1 MNVELQKYDVR
12 QLVIGVGFIGLIVG
26 LVLGAGLFMV
36 IDDETG
42 DGDGEVD
49 VTLPEEVEDDSVY
62 TGTVEFTVATED
74 AETTAQELDIEVEIG
89 GEVYEGTR
97 SVQADVEMDEERQL
111 RQYTVS
117 AEGYEDASGSVIVDS
132 NEFTEEIVVLQPAE

>member
-1 MNVELQKYDVR
+1 MNVDLKEYDVR
-12 QLVIGVGFIGLIVG
+12 HLMIGIWIIGVIVG
-26 LVLGAGLFMV
+26 LVLGAGLFMF
-36 IDDETG
+36 IGDETG
-42 DGDGEVD
+42 DNGVD
-49 VTLPEEVEDDSVY
+49 VTPPEEVEDDTVY

-74 AETTAQELDIEVEIG
+74 AETSAQELDIEVEIG

-97 SVQADVEMDEERQL
+97 SVQADVEMNEERQL

-132 NEFTEEIVVLQPAE
+132 NEFTEEIVVLQSE

>member
-1 MNVELQKYDVR
+1 MNVDLKQYDVR
-12 QLVIGVGFIGLIVG
+12 HLMIGIGIIGVIVG
-26 LVLGAGLFMV
+26 LVLGAGLFMF
-36 IDDETG
+36 IGDETG
-42 DGDGEVD
+42 DNGVD
-49 VTLPEEVEDDSVY
+49 VTPPEEVEDDTVY

-74 AETTAQELDIEVEIG
+74 AETSAQELDIEVEIG

-97 SVQADVEMDEERQL
+97 SVQADVEMNEERQL

-132 NEFTEEIVVLQPAE
+132 NEFTEEIVVLQSE

>member
-1 MNVELQKYDVR
+1 MNVDLKQYDVR
-12 QLVIGVGFIGLIVG
+12 HLMIGIGIIGVIVG
-26 LVLGAGLFMV
+26 LVLGAGLFMF
-36 IDDETG
+36 IGDETG
-42 DGDGEVD
+42 DNDVD
-49 VTLPEEVEDDSVY
+49 VTPPEEVEDDTVY

-74 AETTAQELDIEVEIG
+74 AETSAQELDIEVEIG

-97 SVQADVEMDEERQL
+97 SVQADVEMNEERQL

-132 NEFTEEIVVLQPAE
+132 NEFTEEIVVLQSE